1 MANTTTFERLPV
13 NILTWIFFF
22 GSNVY
27 TAVSPGAAP
36 KTSYLTPAA
45 WAFYVWT
52 LINALLAGML
62 VLQFFDAGFEP
73 VIEGVGWRFL
83 IIGVLNGIWASLFH
97 HGHYILGFVF
107 AILLA
112 LAVSTVYWDM
122 KNRFPPKNT
131 TSAIFVS
138 LPFSLWHAY
147 AVFLVV
153 LTGFTAFSKDTSHH
167 ATLATKVVACI
178 ALVFLASTAVGY
190 AFHSSRGDI
199 AGAAV
204 IAWMLLAIF
213 SKQHHPRIIHWFA
226 LASFIVSLLAIV
238 KAVVFTARNPSL
250 TSDDGERAP
259 LIAGSRE

>member
-1 MANTTTFERLPV
+1 MGNHFTHSIKQQTRWRTRPPSRGSPSRSSTSSPGSSSSAPTSTPLSLPEQHPRPRTSLQQHGPSTSGLSSTPFWPACSSFSFSTPALSPSSRASAGASSSLAFSMESGPPSSTTATTF
-13 NILTWIFFF
+13 
-22 GSNVY
+22 S
-27 TAVSPGAAP
+27 
-36 KTSYLTPAA
+36 
-45 WAFYVWT
+45 
-52 LINALLAGML
+52 
-62 VLQFFDAGFEP
+62 
-73 VIEGVGWRFL
+73 
-83 IIGVLNGIWASLFH
+83 AS
-97 HGHYILGFVF
+97 
-107 AILLA
+107 
-112 LAVSTVYWDM
+112 
-122 KNRFPPKNT
+122 
-131 TSAIFVS
+131 S
-138 LPFSLWHAY
+138 LPSSLWHAY